1 MGMVKLFL
9 FPLLISELC
18 LSAETVVR
26 DIGSRWELF
35 VDDWLIDRMKN
46 LAFKL
51 HHPIPKEVA
60 ITFDKPWEGNS
71 CAYVTVFE
79 DEGIFRMYYRGADY
93 DPNTGKPTHPEFT
106 CYAESRDGIHWTKP
120 ELGLFEF
127 NGSKKNNIVWEGI
140 GTHNFTPFKDK
151 NPNCPPDAR
160 YKALGIGEG
169 GLYAFKSEDGIHWKL
184 MHDKPVITEGAFDS
198 QNLAFWDE
206 LKGCYVE
213 FHREFNEG
221 YRDIMTCTSNDFLNW
236 TKPRFLDYG
245 DAPREH
251 LYTNAIIPYFRAP
264 HIYLGFPMRFFP
276 DRQKDVPGGLS
287 DGVFMTSR
295 DGVHW
300 HRWLEAF
307 IRPGPMPERWVH
319 RNNMTSWGILVT
331 KSSLPGAPDELSIYS
346 SEGYSEGY
354 TQSKVRLRRFTLRMD
369 GFVSIHAGYKD
380 GEFIT
385 HPLKFEGKELLINYS
400 TSAGGRILV
409 EIQDEGGNPIP
420 GYSLNECLE
429 IYGDE
434 IEGVV
439 HWKNGSD
446 VSKLSGQVLRLRFV
460 LKDADLYALRFR

>member
-1 MGMVKLFL
+1 MVKLL
-9 FPLLISELC
+9 LLTLLIIQLSI
-18 LSAETVVR
+18 SAEMVVR
-26 DIGSRWELF
+26 DISSRWELF
-35 VDDWLIDRMKN
+35 IDDWLVDRREN
-46 LAFKL
+46 LSFKL
-51 HHPIPKEVA
+51 HHPLAKEVA
-60 ITFDKPWEGNS
+60 ITFDEPWEGNS

-93 DPNTGKPTHPEFT
+93 DQKTGKPTHPEFT
-106 CYAESRDGIHWTKP
+106 CYAESKDGINWTKP

-127 NGSKKNNIVWEGI
+127 NGSKKNNIVWQGI

-151 NPNCPPDAR
+151 NPNSPPDAR

-169 GLYAFKSEDGIHWKL
+169 GLYAFKSSDGINWQL
-184 MHDKPVITEGAFDS
+184 MSNEPVITEGAFDS

-221 YRDIMTCTSNDFLNW
+221 YRDIMTCTSGDFLNW

-295 DGVHW
+295 DGMHW

-319 RNNMTSWGILVT
+319 RNNMTAWGILIT
-331 KSSLPGAPDELSIYS
+331 KSSLPGAPNELSIYS

-354 TQSKVRLRRFTLRMD
+354 LRAQCRLRRFTLRMD
-369 GFVSIHAGYKD
+369 GFVSIQAGYQE
-380 GEFIT
+380 GELIT
-385 HPLKFEGKELLINYS
+385 HPLKFDGKELLINYS

-409 EIQDEGGNPIP
+409 EILDEGGNPIP
-420 GYSLNECLE
+420 GYSLNECIE